1 MTQATNLPDD
11 AFHVFDTTLRDG
23 AQREG
28 INLTVADKLAIARY
42 LDEFGVGFIE
52 GGWPGANPR
61 DTEFFARAAE
71 ELELK
76 HAQLVA
82 FGATRRAGG
91 SAADDPQ
98 LAALVNSGAPV
109 ITLVA
114 KSHDRHVELALRT
127 TLDENL
133 EMVRDSVA
141 YLRSR
146 GRRVFIDCEHFF
158 DGYRANRE
166 YALSVVRAAHEAG
179 ADVVVLC
186 DTNGGMLPSGVR
198 EIVADVLADC
208 ATYKP
213 GARIGVHAQDDTGC
227 AVANTLA
234 AVDAGATHVQCTAN
248 GYGERVGNANLFPV
262 AGALEL
268 KYDRRVLP
276 PGSLAEMTRI
286 SHAIAELVNLTPS
299 THQPYVGFSAFAHKA
314 GLHASAIKVDP
325 DLYQHIDPETVGNTM
340 RMLVSDMAGR
350 ASVELKGKELGYDLS
365 TDRDLAGRV
374 VAKVKEQE
382 SLGYTYESADASFE
396 LLLRDEVRGRR
407 ERFFTLESWRTISE
421 QGPGGTTGNEATV
434 KLWAKGERMIAT
446 GEGNGPVDALD
457 RALRTALERI
467 YPQLAALELVDYK
480 VRILEGQH
488 GTGSKTRVL
497 IDTADGTATW
507 STVGVADNVVAA
519 SWLALEDAYTH
530 GLLRA
535 GLEPDA
541 V

>member
-1 MTQATNLPDD
+1 MTEASSPTDD
-11 AFHVFDTTLRDG
+11 SFHVFDTTLRDG

-28 INLTVADKLAIARY
+28 INLTVADKLAIARH
-42 LDEFGVGFIE
+42 LDDFGVGFIE

-61 DTEFFARAAE
+61 DTEFFARAAA
-71 ELELK
+71 ELDLK
-76 HAQLVA
+76 NARLVA

-91 SAADDPQ
+91 NAAEDPQ
-98 LAALVNSGAPV
+98 LAALVTSGAPV

-141 YLRSR
+141 YLRSQ

-158 DGYRANRE
+158 DGYKANRG
-166 YALSVVRAAHEAG
+166 YALAVVRAAHEAG

-186 DTNGGMLPSGVR
+186 DTNGGMLPAGVH
-198 EIVADVLADC
+198 EIVADVLRDC
-208 ATYKP
+208 HTYKP
-213 GARIGVHAQDDTGC
+213 GARLGIHAQDDTGC

-262 AGALEL
+262 VGALEI
-268 KYDRRVLP
+268 KYGRTVLP
-276 PGSLAEMTRI
+276 EGRLAEMTRI
-286 SHAIAELVNLTPS
+286 SHAIAELVNLAPS
-299 THQPYVGFSAFAHKA
+299 THQPYVGYSAFAHKA

-325 DLYQHIDPETVGNTM
+325 NLYQHIDPEVVGNTM

-374 VAKVKEQE
+374 VARVKAQE
-382 SLGYTYESADASFE
+382 NLGYTYESADASFE
-396 LLLRDEVRGRR
+396 LLLRDEVRGER

-421 QGPGGTTGNEATV
+421 QGPDGNPGNEATV
-434 KLWAKGERMIAT
+434 KLWAKGERKIAT

-467 YPQLAALELVDYK
+467 YPQLAKLELVDYK
-480 VRILEGQH
+480 VRILEGEH

-497 IDTADGTATW
+497 IESTDGSAAW
-507 STVGVADNVVAA
+507 STVGVADNVIAA
-519 SWLALEDAYTH
+519 SWLALDDAYTY
-530 GLLRA
+530 GLIRA
-535 GLEPDA
+535 GLEPGE
-541 V
+541 